1 MPDLLLLD
9 EPFVSLD
16 EHTADRLRAHLIELW
31 QAQGATVLMVTHN
44 VREAARLADRLL
56 LLNGRPAALVGDV
69 AVPLPRGRSE
79 AHTSELQS
87 LMRTSYAVFCL
98 TKKTNTNIDSNT

>member
-1 MPDLLLLD
+1 MPVLLLLD

-31 QAQGATVLMVTHN
+31 QAQGATVLMVTHK

-56 LLNGRPAALVGDV
+56 LLNGRPAALGGAG
-69 AVPLPRGRSE
+69 AVPQPPGARSGDYPAGLLATLRPE
-79 AHTSELQS
+79 ARSIGLG
-87 LMRTSYAVFCL
+87 
-98 TKKTNTNIDSNT
+98 D

>member
-69 AVPLPRGRSE
+69 AVPLPRGARSGDSLAKSE
-79 AHTSELQS
+79 EHTSELQS
-87 LMRTSYAVFCL
+87 LMRTPYAVF
-98 TKKTNTNIDSNT
+98 